1 LPASGLGARV
11 FVTDPDP
18 TFSLRRIAVPAFG
31 PSLLFG
37 LGEGAILPVI
47 ALNVR
52 ELGGSVPLAALVVTL
67 IGIGSLVTNLP
78 ASIITTRYGERWA
91 LVVAALWSALAMA
104 ICVLVKSLTF
114 FAAGVFMVG
123 MAGSVFSLARQ
134 SYLTES
140 VPFRARARALSTLGG
155 VMRIGLF
162 IGPFLGA
169 AAIPFLGIGGAFWV
183 GVATQL
189 TAAALS
195 FGIPD
200 LPGEHRLR
208 QVAASPGSAAA
219 QPTIRSVASNHLRI
233 FCTVGIGIM
242 LVSAVRASRQAVV
255 PLWAEHIGLDAATVS
270 LIYGLSSG
278 IDMLVFYPAGK
289 VMDRKGR
296 IWVALP
302 SMVFMGL
309 AMLAMPLTHGWVT
322 LLGASMLM
330 GFGNGIGSGMIMTLG
345 ADYSPSVGR
354 AHFLGVWRLLSDIG
368 STGGPALLSAVTA
381 IFSLAAG
388 ICSNGLIAF
397 GAAAALWYWLP
408 RTRRATP
415 G

>member
-1 LPASGLGARV
+1 LSEQP
-11 FVTDPDP
+11 FT
-18 TFSLRRIAVPAFG
+18 LRQIAVPAFG

-47 ALNVR
+47 ALSVR
-52 ELGGSVPLAALVVTL
+52 ELGGSVSLAALVVTL
-67 IGIGSLVTNLP
+67 LGIGSLVTNIP

-91 LVVAALWSALAMA
+91 LVAAALWSALAMA
-104 ICVLVKSLTF
+104 ICVLVKSLSA
-114 FAAGVFMVG
+114 FATGVFMIG
-123 MAGSVFSLARQ
+123 MASSVFSLARQ

-140 VPFRARARALSTLGG
+140 VPFHYRARALSTLGG

-169 AAIPFLGIGGAFWV
+169 AVIPFLGIGGAFWV

-189 TAAALS
+189 TAAVLS
-195 FGIPD
+195 YSIPD

-208 QVAASPGSAAA
+208 TVTTAPGGPHVR
-219 QPTIRSVASNHLRI
+219 PTIRSVTSSHLRV
-233 FCTVGIGIM
+233 FVTVGIGVA

-255 PLWAEHIGLDAATVS
+255 PLWAEHIGLDATTVS

-278 IDMLVFYPAGK
+278 LDMLVFYPAGR

-296 IWVALP
+296 LWVIVP
-302 SMVFMGL
+302 SMLFMGL
-309 AMLAMPLTHGWVT
+309 SMLVMPLTHGPTT
-322 LLGASMLM
+322 LLMAALLM

-345 ADYSPSVGR
+345 ADYSPTAGR

-368 STGGPALLSAVTA
+368 STAGPALLSAVTA
-381 IFSLAAG
+381 VLSLAAG
-388 ICSNGLIAF
+388 IWSNGLIAL
-397 GAAAALWYWLP
+397 AAAGVLWYWLP
-408 RTRRATP
+408 RTHRAAP
-415 G
+415 E